1 MNRRLV
7 ALALATGLSCPAC
20 YHASA
25 ALDGCLATLPGL
37 DLPATQKYPLK
48 VELIAPPTDGIRWE
62 GCGTT
67 EDVCTLVLEPA
78 LTDAMKTLMREHFDQ
93 VDLADNLD
101 AANRSGDLVAIESV
115 VTFPAQGRYAGTIRL
130 TLVFKDPDSGHIVAE
145 PTAAEKIKVRPVMD
159 SGKHVALIFL
169 DVATADLFLPL
180 HAYIANRDG
189 LDALSA
195 AAVPAIASA
204 IQSLG
209 QQIASDPS
217 LAAYAASRPSREMV
231 ESGPREQ
238 ASAAPLR
245 TREP

>member
-1 MNRRLV
+1 MNRRLI
-7 ALALATGLSCPAC
+7 ALALAVGFACPAC

-25 ALDGCLATLPGL
+25 VLDGGLAALTDP
-37 DLPATQKYPLK
+37 PASQKYPLK

-78 LTDAMKTLMREHFDQ
+78 LTEAMKTLLRDHFDQ
-93 VDLADNLD
+93 VELADNLD
-101 AANRSGDLVAIESV
+101 AAARSGDLVAIESV
-115 VTFPAQGRYAGTIRL
+115 VTFPAEGRYSGMFRL

-159 SGKHVALIFL
+159 SGKHAALIFL

-189 LDALSA
+189 LDALSE
-195 AAVPAIASA
+195 AAVPAVASVL
-204 IQSLG
+204 QSLG
-209 QQIASDPS
+209 QQVASDPR
-217 LAAYAASRPSREMV
+217 LAAYAASHPSREMV
-231 ESGPREQ
+231 ESMPRQQ
-238 ASAAPLR
+238 ASAAP
-245 TREP
+245 